1 MRLTGLTSFGA
12 EGGPALGDPGFRADH
27 NVRYAC
33 AAGAMVKAIASEA
46 WVERLARHGI
56 LSFFGSGGCSLARTG
71 EAIDH
76 LQRMLPPD
84 APWGINFLHNFL
96 FPDQEETFVDLL
108 LARDVRRVEASA
120 FIQVT
125 PALVRYRLTG
135 ATRDANGRAI
145 PRHRVMAKLSRPEV
159 ARQFMAPAAPA
170 IVAAL
175 AEAGRISPAE
185 AALAP
190 ELPLADDICAEA
202 DSGGHTDRRPAWTLV
217 PHFLDLRDEMARQT
231 GLHQKVRVGAAG
243 GIGTPAAIAAAF
255 MLGADFVMTGSINQC
270 TPEAGTSD
278 AVKDMLARADIA
290 DFDIAPAGDMFEI
303 GAKVQV
309 LKRGTLFPGR
319 AQRLFDL
326 YTRHGSL
333 DDIPAATMTEIETRW
348 FGRST
353 DAVWAETAAYY
364 RRAAPT
370 ELAAAEANPKKRMA
384 MVFRWYFIHTNRL
397 AIDGRPED
405 KTNFQIHCGPAM
417 GALNNW
423 LRGTDL
429 EDWRN
434 RHVDVLTDR
443 LMSAATTHFTT
454 RANSALTQ
462 SCPRPAYPAIR

>member
-1 MRLTGLTSFGA
+1 
-12 EGGPALGDPGFRADH
+12 
-27 NVRYAC
+27 
-33 AAGAMVKAIASEA
+33 MVKGIASEA
-46 WVERLARHGI
+46 WVERLARNQI
-56 LSFFGSGGCSLARTG
+56 LSYFGSGGCSSARIAD
-71 EAIDH
+71 AIDH
-76 LQRMLPPD
+76 LRNALPPD
-84 APWGINFLHNFL
+84 APWGMNFLHNFL
-96 FPDQEETFVDLL
+96 FPDQEDTFVDLL

-135 ATRDANGRAI
+135 AFRNPSGRAT
-145 PRHRVMAKLSRPEV
+145 PRNRVMAKLSRPEV
-159 ARQFMAPAAPA
+159 ARQFMAPPSPA
-170 IVAAL
+170 IVATL
-175 AEAGRISPAE
+175 LTQGRLTATE

-217 PHFLDLRDEMARQT
+217 PHFLDLRDEIAAQT
-231 GLHQKVRVGAAG
+231 GLRQRVRIGAAG
-243 GIGTPAAIAAAF
+243 GIGTPSAIAAAF

-278 AVKDMLARADIA
+278 AVKDMLARAGIA

-319 AQRLFDL
+319 AQRLFEL
-326 YTRHGSL
+326 YTRHTGL
-333 DDIPAATMTEIETRW
+333 DDIPPATITEIETRW
-348 FGRST
+348 FGRPIAT
-353 DAVWAETAAYY
+353 VWAETAAYY

-384 MVFRWYFIHTNRL
+384 MVFRWYFVHTNRL
-397 AIDGRPED
+397 AMEGRPED

-417 GALNNW
+417 GALNQW

-429 EDWRN
+429 EDWRA
-434 RHVDVLTDR
+434 RHVDILTDR
-443 LMSAATTHFTT
+443 LMTAATIHFDTMARRRRT
-454 RANSALTQ
+454 AQPLPLTEGV
-462 SCPRPAYPAIR
+462 A